1 MHHHYNIASP
11 TLFGTNVSSL
21 SSHPLHDGIWADRF
35 SLAGVAAAQTGA
47 DLVGFGFGILG
58 RGLAEFFRQRD
69 ALIGGSMDWCVG
81 LLSECGSGVRVFARR
96 VHMLVLATVLK

>member
-1 MHHHYNIASP
+1 MRDLIYINFNTLITLHHHYNIASP

-35 SLAGVAAAQTGA
+35 SLAGVTAAQTGA

-69 ALIGGSMDWCVG
+69 ALIGGQWI
-81 LLSECGSGVRVFARR
+81 GV
-96 VHMLVLATVLK
+96 LDYY